1 MNTFESN
8 LKENN
13 NTSSDEEEEDEEAKE
28 LTDDVEKSFFKA
40 LSCLKKDDPKIYDES
55 VKFFDSSA
63 AHQNIKKSTD
73 GQDKSSNP
81 IYLEE
86 YKRKILL
93 ERGPEFDDTKEMN
106 DVLKKEKVRMSSPSY
121 VEEQQAIKESFNFA
135 LNDNSDDEDI
145 LKPRLKTKEE
155 QEKEEKDY
163 LEWLKGNRDE
173 LEDEETK
180 KDLQHLHDYWNNPNL
195 DEGEQFLCDYILNKR
210 FLEKPKEESLIEDEM
225 RFSEEDEMLEK
236 HEEFEHK
243 YNFRFEEPD
252 KEFIKTYPRTMENSL
267 RRKEDKRKK
276 KREELTERKKKEL
289 EKRSLEIKQLKKLK
303 KKEIIDRIRKL
314 QEITGNKRVG
324 FEDTELE
331 EDFNPTEYD
340 RKMHELFDEEFYDKM
355 DDEKPVFDEEE
366 DEFIMDCDYDPSMDK
381 RAKKQTRAAKRK
393 EKKKLMVDEDDVE
406 TDRIKKIPKYNPANG
421 SFEKYID
428 EYYSLDCEDV
438 VSGVPT
444 RFTYNKVLPNDYGL
458 TIDEILRADDNELNK
473 WYPLGKLTK
482 IQPEA
487 VQKFEAK
494 IYKRKAKDIELKK
507 KMLPSL
513 FKEELNE
520 VDETQEESKEVTTT
534 KKKKKKKKPMKNV
547 FQVEEVLP
555 KSSDNLQNDKGNN
568 SQQLTNKTKSMKI
581 TQSNSIL
588 KNVKKA
594 ENNKIDSTRSE
605 TKIVKNNKKT
615 KDSKIEN
622 TQNENK
628 IIKNNIKTEDSKI
641 VQTQNKNKTIIKG
654 EKRKLNHTQNGSHK
668 KQKFSVKKYKPNK
681 EPSALES
688 MTDDRLK
695 AYGINPKKFRNK
707 LKFVNRNYFYFIQNK
722 KHSWWLTTT
731 VFGTFTKIENAFIT
745 RSVLQYF

>member
-1 MNTFESN
+1 MDTFESN
-8 LKENN
+8 SKDNN
-13 NTSSDEEEEDEEAKE
+13 NTSSDEEDEDEEAKE

-63 AHQNIKKSTD
+63 IQQSIKKSTE
-73 GQDKSSNP
+73 GKNKSLNP

-93 ERGPEFDDTKEMN
+93 ERGPEFDDSKETN
-106 DVLKKEKVRMSSPSY
+106 EVLKKEKVRMSSPSY

-135 LNDNSDDEDI
+135 LDDNSDDEDI

-210 FLEKPKEESLIEDEM
+210 FLEKPKEENLIEDEM

-289 EKRSLEIKQLKKLK
+289 EKRSLEIKHLKKLK

-355 DDEKPVFDEEE
+355 DDEKPVFDKEE

-393 EKKKLMVDEDDVE
+393 EKKKLMADEDEDNTE
-406 TDRIKKIPKYNPANG
+406 IDHTKKIPKYNPANG

-513 FKEELNE
+513 FKEELDE
-520 VDETQEESKEVTTT
+520 VNETQEENKEITT
-534 KKKKKKKKPMKNV
+534 KKKKKKKKSTKNV
-547 FQVEEVLP
+547 FKVEEVLL
-555 KSSDNLQNDKGNN
+555 KNNDDLQNKKGNN
-568 SQQLTNKTKSMKI
+568 NNQLTKKTKFMKN
-581 TQSNSIL
+581 TQNNSII
-588 KNVKKA
+588 KNVKKT
-594 ENNKIDSTRSE
+594 ENNKIDNTQNNSSI
-605 TKIVKNNKKT
+605 KNVKKVENNKI
-615 KDSKIEN
+615 DN
-622 TQNENK
+622 TRNENK
-628 IIKNNIKTEDSKI
+628 IIKNIKKTEDSKI
-641 VQTQNKNKTIIKG
+641 DQIQNKNKTLKKG

-668 KQKFSVKKYKPNK
+668 KQKFSVKKYKSNK

-707 LKFVNRNYFYFIQNK
+707 LR
-722 KHSWWLTTT
+722 
-731 VFGTFTKIENAFIT
+731 FGNN
-745 RSVLQYF
+745 Q

>member
-8 LKENN
+8 SKDN

-28 LTDDVEKSFFKA
+28 LTEDVEKSFFKA

-63 AHQNIKKSTD
+63 TQQSIKKSAD
-73 GQDKSSNP
+73 SKNKNSNP

-93 ERGPEFDDTKEMN
+93 ERGPEFDDTKELN
-106 DVLKKEKVRMSSPSY
+106 DVLKKEKSRMSSPSY

-145 LKPRLKTKEE
+145 LKPRIKTKEE

-303 KKEIIDRIRKL
+303 KKEIVDRIRKL
-314 QEITGNKRVG
+314 QELTGNKRVG

-340 RKMHELFDEEFYDKM
+340 RKMQELFDEEFYDKM

-381 RAKKQTRAAKRK
+381 RAKK
-393 EKKKLMVDEDDVE
+393 
-406 TDRIKKIPKYNPANG
+406 
-421 SFEKYID
+421 
-428 EYYSLDCEDV
+428 
-438 VSGVPT
+438 
-444 RFTYNKVLPNDYGL
+444 
-458 TIDEILRADDNELNK
+458 
-473 WYPLGKLTK
+473 
-482 IQPEA
+482 
-487 VQKFEAK
+487 
-494 IYKRKAKDIELKK
+494 
-507 KMLPSL
+507 
-513 FKEELNE
+513 
-520 VDETQEESKEVTTT
+520 
-534 KKKKKKKKPMKNV
+534 
-547 FQVEEVLP
+547 
-555 KSSDNLQNDKGNN
+555 
-568 SQQLTNKTKSMKI
+568 TNQGCKT
-581 TQSNSIL
+581 
-588 KNVKKA
+588 
-594 ENNKIDSTRSE
+594 
-605 TKIVKNNKKT
+605 
-615 KDSKIEN
+615 
-622 TQNENK
+622 
-628 IIKNNIKTEDSKI
+628 
-641 VQTQNKNKTIIKG
+641 
-654 EKRKLNHTQNGSHK
+654 
-668 KQKFSVKKYKPNK
+668 
-681 EPSALES
+681 
-688 MTDDRLK
+688 
-695 AYGINPKKFRNK
+695 
-707 LKFVNRNYFYFIQNK
+707 
-722 KHSWWLTTT
+722 
-731 VFGTFTKIENAFIT
+731 
-745 RSVLQYF
+745 

>member
-8 LKENN
+8 SKENT

-63 AHQNIKKSTD
+63 AHQNVKKSTD
-73 GQDKSSNP
+73 GQDKNSNP

-406 TDRIKKIPKYNPANG
+406 TDHIKKIPKYNPANG

-534 KKKKKKKKPMKNV
+534 TKKKKKKKPMKNV

-594 ENNKIDSTRSE
+594 ENNKIDSTQSE

-628 IIKNNIKTEDSKI
+628 IIKNNKKTEDSKT

-707 LKFVNRNYFYFIQNK
+707 LKFGNN
-722 KHSWWLTTT
+722 
-731 VFGTFTKIENAFIT
+731 
-745 RSVLQYF
+745 

>member
-1 MNTFESN
+1 MSMLHVNSPD
-8 LKENN
+8 N

-40 LSCLKKDDPKIYDES
+40 LSCLKKNDPKIYDES
-55 VKFFDSSA
+55 VNFFDQSTRRTT
-63 AHQNIKKSTD
+63 KKTAV
-73 GQDKSSNP
+73 KNSNP
-81 IYLEE
+81 MYLEE

-93 ERGPEFDDTKEMN
+93 ERGPEFDDTEEVN
-106 DVLKKEKVRMSSPSY
+106 DVLKKEKIRMSSPSY
-121 VEEQQAIKESFNFA
+121 VEEQQAIKESFKGA
-135 LNDNSDDEDI
+135 LDDNSDDEDI
-145 LKPRLKTKEE
+145 LKPRVKTKEE
-155 QEKEEKDY
+155 QEKEDKDY
-163 LEWLKGNRDE
+163 LEWLKGNIDE
-173 LEDEETK
+173 PEDKETK
-180 KDLQHLHDYWNNPNL
+180 NDLQYLHDYWNNPNL
-195 DEGEQFLCDYILNKR
+195 EEGEQFLCDYILNKR
-210 FLEKPKEESLIEDEM
+210 FLEKPKEENLIEDEM
-225 RFSEEDEMLEK
+225 QFSEEDEMLEK

-267 RRKEDKRKK
+267 RRKEEKRKK

-289 EKRSLEIKQLKKLK
+289 EQRSLEIKQLKKIK
-303 KKEIIDRIRKL
+303 KKEIVDRIRKL
-314 QEITGNKRVG
+314 QEITGNKGVG

-355 DDEKPVFDEEE
+355 DDEKPVFDKEE

-393 EKKKLMVDEDDVE
+393 EKKKLLIDEEEKDEEINDN
-406 TDRIKKIPKYNPANG
+406 RKNRKIPKYNSAMG

-444 RFTYNKVLPNDYGL
+444 RYTYNKVLPNDYGL
-458 TIDEILRADDNELNK
+458 TIEEILLADDDELNK

-507 KMLPSL
+507 KILPSL

-520 VDETQEESKEVTTT
+520 LNEIQEENKETISK
-534 KKKKKKKKPMKNV
+534 KNKKKKKKPVKNI
-547 FQVEEVLP
+547 FKVEEVSPENNNETKDIKENNSYQFKDTIVEDCEKDQTSPSQNTKKIKKFEKKFTQNGNEVAKNVEKGETIKKDLIANG
-555 KSSDNLQNDKGNN
+555 KKDIANDKKC
-568 SQQLTNKTKSMKI
+568 NKNIKKGE
-581 TQSNSIL
+581 N
-588 KNVKKA
+588 KNV
-594 ENNKIDSTRSE
+594 NRTP
-605 TKIVKNNKKT
+605 
-615 KDSKIEN
+615 DSKKI
-622 TQNENK
+622 NK
-628 IIKNNIKTEDSKI
+628 VFK
-641 VQTQNKNKTIIKG
+641 KG
-654 EKRKLNHTQNGSHK
+654 EKRKIDHIKNGSNK
-668 KQKFSVKKYKPNK
+668 KRKFSDKKFKSNK
-681 EPSALES
+681 ESSALEL

-707 LKFVNRNYFYFIQNK
+707 LKFGNK
-722 KHSWWLTTT
+722 
-731 VFGTFTKIENAFIT
+731 
-745 RSVLQYF
+745 Q

>member
-1 MNTFESN
+1 MNRFESN
-8 LKENN
+8 SKENN

-63 AHQNIKKSTD
+63 AQQNIRKSTD

-145 LKPRLKTKEE
+145 LKPRLKTIEE

-393 EKKKLMVDEDDVE
+393 EKKKLMMDEDDAE
-406 TDRIKKIPKYNPANG
+406 TDHIKKIPKYNPANG

-520 VDETQEESKEVTTT
+520 VDETQEESKEVTT

-547 FQVEEVLP
+547 FKVEEVLP

-594 ENNKIDSTRSE
+594 ENNKIDSTQSSE
-605 TKIVKNNKKT
+605 NKIVKNIKKTEDSKIENTQIENKIVKSNKKT

-628 IIKNNIKTEDSKI
+628 IIKNNKKTEDSKI
-641 VQTQNKNKTIIKG
+641 VQTQNKNIKKG

-707 LKFVNRNYFYFIQNK
+707 LKF
-722 KHSWWLTTT
+722 
-731 VFGTFTKIENAFIT
+731 
-745 RSVLQYF
+745 

>member
-1 MNTFESN
+1 MNNFESN
-8 LKENN
+8 LQGNN
-13 NTSSDEEEEDEEAKE
+13 NTSSDEEDEDDEAKE

-63 AHQNIKKSTD
+63 TQQSIKKSTD
-73 GQDKSSNP
+73 SNNKNSNP

-106 DVLKKEKVRMSSPSY
+106 DILKKEKVRMSSPSY

-135 LNDNSDDEDI
+135 FDDHSDDEEI
-145 LKPRLKTKEE
+145 IRPRPKTTEE

-163 LEWLKGNRDE
+163 LEWLKGNRNE

-180 KDLQHLHDYWNNPNL
+180 NDLQHLHDYWNNPNL

-210 FLEKPKEESLIEDEM
+210 FLENPKEENLIEDEM

-267 RRKEDKRKK
+267 RRKEEKRKK

-314 QEITGNKRVG
+314 QEITGNKHVG
-324 FEDTELE
+324 FEETELE

-340 RKMHELFDEEFYDKM
+340 RKMHELFDEEFYNKM
-355 DDEKPVFDEEE
+355 DDEKPVFDDEEN
-366 DEFIMDCDYDPSMDK
+366 EFIMDCDYDPSMDK

-393 EKKKLMVDEDDVE
+393 KKKKTTIDEDEDE
-406 TDRIKKIPKYNPANG
+406 GEIDCTKKIPKYNPKNG

-444 RFTYNKVLPNDYGL
+444 RYTYNKVLPNDYGL

-513 FKEELNE
+513 FKEEFNE
-520 VDETQEESKEVTTT
+520 VDETKEENSEKVTT
-534 KKKKKKKKPMKNV
+534 KKKKKKKKPIKNI
-547 FQVEEVLP
+547 FKVEEVLP
-555 KSSDNLQNDKGNN
+555 QNSDDFQNKKGNN
-568 SQQLTNKTKSMKI
+568 SIQLTNKIKFMKN
-581 TQSNSIL
+581 TQTEHKIIKKAENSKKVQTQNDHSIL
-588 KNVKKA
+588 KNIKKP
-594 ENNKIDSTRSE
+594 ENNKIDNIQN
-605 TKIVKNNKKT
+605 KI
-615 KDSKIEN
+615 
-622 TQNENK
+622 K
-628 IIKNNIKTEDSKI
+628 IIKNVKKPEDSKLDQI
-641 VQTQNKNKTIIKG
+641 QNKNKIIRNVKKTDNDKINCNQNQNKTVKNG
-654 EKRKLNHTQNGSHK
+654 KKRKIDHTQNKLHK

-707 LKFVNRNYFYFIQNK
+707 LKFSNNQ
-722 KHSWWLTTT
+722 
-731 VFGTFTKIENAFIT
+731 
-745 RSVLQYF
+745 